1 MKTLEAGGTCTGQ
14 GGLAWQGENDTPQS
28 LELWPSGDRVGVR
41 GGGKGGGGQLELPWG
56 GLQLNQGVG
65 IREGD
70 PRPPPNPDH
79 FSPFALPPVVSL
91 TDVLM

>member
-1 MKTLEAGGTCTGQ
+1 MVSWSFHG
-14 GGLAWQGENDTPQS
+14 
-28 LELWPSGDRVGVR
+28 
-41 GGGKGGGGQLELPWG
+41 G